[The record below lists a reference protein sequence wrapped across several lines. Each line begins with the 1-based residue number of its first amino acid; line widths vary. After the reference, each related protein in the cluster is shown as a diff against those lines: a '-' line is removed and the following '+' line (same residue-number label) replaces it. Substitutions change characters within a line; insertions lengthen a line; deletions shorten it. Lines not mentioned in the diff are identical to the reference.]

1 MFDIDGFIKDASAIG
16 IRVINF
22 DSFDCEA
29 CGKDS
34 GDWEGGV
41 EPNANH
47 SYCSECWPKHK
58 HLYEED

>member
-1 MFDIDGFIKDASAIG
+1 MFDMDEFVKNAAAIG
-16 IRVINF
+16 ITVINF
-22 DSFDCEA
+22 DAFDCEA
-29 CGKDS
+29 CGKRS

-41 EPNANH
+41 EPNPYH

>member
-1 MFDIDGFIKDASAIG
+1 MFDIDGFIRDATAIG

-22 DSFDCEA
+22 DAFDCEA

-41 EPNANH
+41 EPNPYH

>member
-1 MFDIDGFIKDASAIG
+1 MFDINGLVEGASAIG
-16 IRVINF
+16 IKVVHF
-22 DSFDCEA
+22 DAFNCEA

-41 EPNANH
+41 EPNPYH

-58 HLYEED
+58 HLYDED

>member
-1 MFDIDGFIKDASAIG
+1 MFNMDEFIENAAAAG
-16 IRVINF
+16 ITVINF
-22 DSFDCEA
+22 DSFDCEV

-41 EPNANH
+41 EPNAYH
-47 SYCSECWPKHK
+47 AYCSECWPKHK